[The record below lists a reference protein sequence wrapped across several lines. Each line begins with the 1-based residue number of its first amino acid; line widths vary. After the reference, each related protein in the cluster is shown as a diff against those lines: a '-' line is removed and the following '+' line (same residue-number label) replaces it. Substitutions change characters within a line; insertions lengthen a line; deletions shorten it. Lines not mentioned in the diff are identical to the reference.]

1 LPEIRFNNLLKEVNQ
16 MVTCFGCGGSIDVF
30 DRYCRWC
37 GRTFIPDNYG
47 PLPPRPIDSPAFESM
62 QPRCGTG
69 VDGCTDYMECN
80 NIGLVLTRGIFHD
93 DEEELNDVM
102 DLISVHDPPSNAN
115 QGY

>member
-1 LPEIRFNNLLKEVNQ
+1 

-47 PLPPRPIDSPAFESM
+47 PQPPRAVDSPAFENMHSG
-62 QPRCGTG
+62 RGTG
-69 VDGCTDYMECN
+69 VVGVTDFMECN
-80 NIGLVLTRGIFHD
+80 GIGLVLTRGIFHD

-102 DLISVHDPPSNAN
+102 DLISHDDPETDIN